1 LVLFPLKIQQ
11 VILYIEFVRRLELIV
26 LYAALDVVLGQTHNI
41 DGRVVDVKR
50 AVPRDK
56 APAPSR

>member
-1 LVLFPLKIQQ
+1 MFPLKIQQ
-11 VILYIEFVRRLELIV
+11 VIHYIEFVRRLELIV

>member
-1 LVLFPLKIQQ
+1 MYL
-11 VILYIEFVRRLELIV
+11 LYVAVDI
-26 LYAALDVVLGQTHNI
+26 VLGQSHNI

-56 APAPSR
+56 APAPSRFLFTHNNY